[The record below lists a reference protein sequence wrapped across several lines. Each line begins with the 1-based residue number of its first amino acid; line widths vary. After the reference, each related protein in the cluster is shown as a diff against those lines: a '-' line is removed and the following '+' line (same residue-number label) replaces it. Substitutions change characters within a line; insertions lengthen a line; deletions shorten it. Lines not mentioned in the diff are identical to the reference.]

1 MMFGELMKKIFLFI
15 IPLVLCTFLL
25 SAKILPSA
33 YAQTP
38 ATSQITY
45 FVFGDSIS
53 EGTVLEENNSSH
65 NTENRFTNVLT
76 SNMEKL
82 VSSVDYQNYA
92 IAGHKLEDFVNVYN
106 STENLDTASIVTL
119 DIGPNNILGP
129 ATDTLLAQA
138 SNIGS
143 FMNMS
148 NEEIVNYLMQEV
160 DAAMSEGAQYFA
172 DNFEQDFLNFLSKLD
187 DNANVYVM
195 NIYNPYK
202 ELSLRFKID
211 FDLEGFLQV
220 HKDIN
225 LPFGDKT
232 NEYLNENEICIN
244 STIEKAIQSINE
256 NPQVTQKVTLVDVKG
271 AFENYYTAN
280 GIDEYRSL
288 ILTKDEA
295 INSQDVPLTV
305 ASIANITYLID
316 PHPTDKGHALIAQT
330 FWGEMSGACTPENFE
345 ITHDGEALSQN
356 AELTYL
362 YGGNLNL
369 TSTTPLIWKLGS
381 IVQSGTTFNIPFS
394 SLQPNTQNVLKVY
407 TLNGDTASSV
417 YYIYNLT
424 SIIDASI
431 TIDNI
436 DKTLGNFNNYYT
448 YTLNA
453 NFENKNNIPDD
464 LFNIVWTVDGKRQSS
479 SGRQLTYTPSRSGT
493 IDVSVSLLY
502 DGQEVAKSA
511 TTFVAEK
518 NQTTISAIS
527 HKQLSRPK
535 PNQYPSYELA
545 ATVVNSD
552 NLELAVVW
560 YSGAQKID
568 VGETISYTPTEDDVN
583 VYAILEYEGEEIVS
597 SRCDYSFVANK
608 GGDIKVSQI
617 TFTEEKIPGDYS
629 TYTFK
634 ATVQNPENYDVK
646 VVWYVNNQ
654 KEKDGETITY
664 TPTQDNVNLYAILEY
679 EGEEIASS
687 RCDYSFVANKSS
699 NILVSQITYT
709 EEKTPSEYSTY
720 TFTAKVENQDNF
732 DVIVAWYVNNQKL
745 SEDEVLSYT
754 PEQENVNIYAI
765 LMYKGE
771 EVDESKCEL
780 TLSAKKSSD
789 VTVQNIDIVEDKFPG
804 DYSTYTLTATVE
816 NQDDFD
822 VTIVW
827 TKGDDTLGTGE
838 TIFYKP
844 TTSDEQTIVAY
855 IEYNNQPLPNSRFE
869 KTFVANQSETAY
881 VSDVLVTEHKKPG
894 QYSDYTFLANVQNDE
909 GFDVDIVWQVG
920 NTTLSSHEIS
930 ITYTPE
936 KDESNLTAYLTYKD
950 QKIQN
955 SDFST
960 TLTFKKS
967 NVAKVSKITKEE
979 ILNGPNE
986 FNSLLFTAQ
995 VDNKDNFDVV
1005 VVWTMDDEVVG
1016 QGTTFEYNPNQTATK
1031 NIQAYLVFEGEKVE
1045 NSEKALSFAT
1055 FKNEISIQEIEV
1067 EEIKSGINQ
1076 NYSYT
1081 LTAIVNNPYNL
1092 INYEIRWY
1100 VDGELLGS
1108 GNTIEFTPTS
1118 LKQKN
1123 ISAQLYL
1130 NNQTSQE
1137 LVANYSLK
1145 PQKDNSL
1152 TILIIVVVFVVA
1164 IGVAIAVI
1172 FIRKYKKSI

>member
-1 MMFGELMKKIFLFI
+1 MMFGELMKKLFLFI
-15 IPLVLCTFLL
+15 IPLVLCTFFA
-25 SAKILPSA
+25 SAKILPSV

-45 FVFGDSIS
+45 FAFGDSIS

-76 SNMEKL
+76 SNMEEL
-82 VSSVDYQNYA
+82 VGSVDYQNYA

-129 ATDTLLAQA
+129 ATDTLLAEA

-143 FMNMS
+143 FMNMA
-148 NEEIVNYLMQEV
+148 NEEIVNYLMQKV

-172 DNFEQDFLNFLSKLD
+172 DNFEQDFLEFLSKLD

-202 ELSLRFKID
+202 ELSLRFKVEMPPIN
-211 FDLEGFLQV
+211 L
-220 HKDIN
+220 DIN

-244 STIEKAIQSINE
+244 STIEKAIQSISS
-256 NPQVTQKVTLVDVKG
+256 NPQVTQNVTLVDVKG
-271 AFENYYTAN
+271 AFEDYYTAN
-280 GIDEYRSL
+280 GIGEYRSL

-305 ASIANITYLID
+305 ALIANITYLID

-345 ITHDGEALSQN
+345 ITHDDEALSQN
-356 AELTYL
+356 TDLMYL

-369 TSTTPLIWKLGS
+369 TSTNPLIWKFGS

-394 SLQPNTQNVLKVY
+394 SLQPNTQNSLKIN

-417 YYIYNLT
+417 YYSYNLT
-424 SIIDASI
+424 STIDASVEVKS
-431 TIDNI
+431 I
-436 DKTLGNFNNYYT
+436 DKTFVDINDFYCYT
-448 YTLNA
+448 MSA
-453 NFENKNNIPDD
+453 NFENTNNIPDE
-464 LFNIVWTVDGKRQSS
+464 LFSIVWTIDGEVQSLS
-479 SGRQLTYTPSRSGT
+479 TKQITYTPSRT
-493 IDVSVSLLY
+493 EAIDVSVSLHY
-502 DGQEVAKSA
+502 DGQEVANAA

-518 NQTTISAIS
+518 NQTTISEIS
-527 HKQLSRPK
+527 HKQLSQPK
-535 PNQYPSYELA
+535 PNQYPSYELT
-545 ATVVNSD
+545 ATVINSD
-552 NLELAVVW
+552 NLEVTVVW
-560 YSGAQKID
+560 YLGSQKIGE
-568 VGETISYTPTEDDVN
+568 GETIQYPATQDDVN
-583 VYAILEYEGEEIVS
+583 MYAILEYNGEEIAS
-597 SRCDYSFVANK
+597 SKYDYSFIANK

-617 TFTEEKIPGDYS
+617 TYTEEKTPGDYS
-629 TYTFK
+629 TYTFT
-634 ATVQNPENYDVK
+634 ATVENPESYNVK
-646 VVWYVNNQ
+646 VVWYVNS
-654 KEKDGETITY
+654 EKASEGITYLY

-687 RCDYSFVANKSS
+687 KYEYSFVANKSA

-709 EEKTPSEYSTY
+709 EEKTPGEYSTY
-720 TFTAKVENQDNF
+720 TFTATVENQDNF
-732 DVIVAWYVNNQKL
+732 DVTVAWYVNNQKL

-771 EVDESKCEL
+771 EVDKSKCEL
-780 TLSAKKSSD
+780 TLSAKKSSN
-789 VTVQNIDIVEDKFPG
+789 VTVQNIHIVEDKFPG
-804 DYSTYTLTATVE
+804 DYSTYTLTATVD

-822 VTIVW
+822 VAIVW
-827 TKGDDTLGTGE
+827 TKGDDTLGSGE
-838 TIFYKP
+838 IVSYKP
-844 TTSDEQTIVAY
+844 ANSGEQTIVAY

-967 NVAKVSKITKEE
+967 NKALISKITKQD
-979 ILNGPNE
+979 ILKGPNE
-986 FNSLLFTAQ
+986 FNSLLFTVQ

-1005 VVWTMDDEVVG
+1005 VVWTMDGEVVG
-1016 QGTTFEYNPNQTATK
+1016 QGETFEYNPHQTATK
-1031 NIQAYLVFEGEKVE
+1031 NIQAYLVFEGQKVK

-1076 NYSYT
+1076 IYSYT
-1081 LTAIVNNPYNL
+1081 FTAMVNNPYNL
-1092 INYEIRWY
+1092 IGYEIKWY
-1100 VDGELLGS
+1100 IDGELLGS
-1108 GNTIEFTPTS
+1108 GDTISFTPNT
-1118 LKQKN
+1118 LKEKN
-1123 ISAQLYL
+1123 VSAQLFL
-1130 NNQTSQE
+1130 NNQTTQE

-1145 PQKDNSL
+1145 PQKDNSI
-1152 TILIIVVVFVVA
+1152 TILIIVSIFVVVVG
-1164 IGVAIAVI
+1164 IAIAVI
-1172 FIRKYKKSI
+1172 FIRKYKKSIY

>member
-1 MMFGELMKKIFLFI
+1 MMFGELMKKLFLFI
-15 IPLVLCTFLL
+15 IPLVLCTFLA
-25 SAKILPSA
+25 SAKILPSV
-33 YAQTP
+33 YAQSP

-45 FVFGDSIS
+45 FAFGDSIS

-172 DNFEQDFLNFLSKLD
+172 DNFEQDFLDFLSKLD

-211 FDLEGFLQV
+211 FDLGSYLQV
-220 HKDIN
+220 HKDIT

-244 STIEKAIQSINE
+244 STIEKAIQSINK
-256 NPQVTQKVTLVDVKG
+256 NPQVTQNVTLVDVKG
-271 AFENYYTAN
+271 AFENYYIAN

-345 ITHDGEALSQN
+345 ITHNDEALSQN

-362 YGGNLNL
+362 YGENLNL
-369 TSTTPLIWKLGS
+369 TSTTPLIWKFGS

-394 SLQPNTQNVLKVY
+394 SLQPSTQNVLKVY

-417 YYIYNLT
+417 YYTYNLT
-424 SIIDASI
+424 SIIDASVEVASI
-431 TIDNI
+431 N
-436 DKTLGNFNNYYT
+436 KTFVDFNDYYC
-448 YTLNA
+448 YTMSA
-453 NFENKNNIPDD
+453 NFENTNNIPDD
-464 LFNIVWTVDGKRQSS
+464 LFSIVWTVDGEVQSLS
-479 SGRQLTYTPSRSGT
+479 AKQITYTPSRTGA

-502 DGQEVAKSA
+502 DGQEVAQGA

-527 HKQLSRPK
+527 HKQLSQPK
-535 PNQYPSYELA
+535 PNQYPSYELT

-560 YSGAQKID
+560 YSGGQKID
-568 VGETISYTPTEDDVN
+568 GEETISYTPTQDD
-583 VYAILEYEGEEIVS
+583 
-597 SRCDYSFVANK
+597 
-608 GGDIKVSQI
+608 
-617 TFTEEKIPGDYS
+617 
-629 TYTFK
+629 
-634 ATVQNPENYDVK
+634 
-646 VVWYVNNQ
+646 
-654 KEKDGETITY
+654 
-664 TPTQDNVNLYAILEY
+664 VNLYAILEY

-687 RCDYSFVANKSS
+687 RCDYSFVANKSA

-765 LMYKGE
+765 LMYKGQ

-920 NTTLSSHEIS
+920 QTLLSSKQLS
-930 ITYTPE
+930 TTYTPQN
-936 KDESNLTAYLTYKD
+936 DESAILTAYLTYKD
-950 QKIQN
+950 KKIQN

-995 VDNKDNFDVV
+995 VDNKDGFDVS
-1005 VVWTMDDEVVG
+1005 VVWTMDGEVVG
-1016 QGTTFEYNPNQTATK
+1016 QGETFEYNPNQTGTK
-1031 NIQAYLVFEGEKVE
+1031 NIQAYLVFEGQKVK
-1045 NSEKALSFAT
+1045 NSEKELSFAT

-1081 LTAIVNNPYNL
+1081 FTAIVNNPYNL

-1118 LKQKN
+1118 LKEKN
-1123 ISAQLYL
+1123 VSAQLFL
-1130 NNQTSQE
+1130 NGQTSQE

-1152 TILIIVVVFVVA
+1152 TILIIVGVFVVV
-1164 IGVAIAVI
+1164 IGTAVAVV
-1172 FIRKYKKSI
+1172 FIRKYKRSMY